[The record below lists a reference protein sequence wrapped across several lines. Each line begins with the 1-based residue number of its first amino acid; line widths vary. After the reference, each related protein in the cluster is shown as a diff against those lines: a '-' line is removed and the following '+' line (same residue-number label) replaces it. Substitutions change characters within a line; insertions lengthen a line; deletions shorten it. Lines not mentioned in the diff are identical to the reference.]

1 MPAAT
6 LAEVVHQAGW
16 KVIPLDLAG
25 VTDQAGFMDRA
36 SKALDLP
43 EFAGRNWQAFQD
55 ACGDIGWGPEVPGRL
70 LVVVGWRDYAKAQPE
85 QWESAQQVLESVAGR
100 QQKYD
105 STLAVVLTLI

>member
-6 LAEVVHQAGW
+6 LAEAVHQAGW

-36 SKALDLP
+36 AKALDLP

-70 LVVVGWRDYAKAQPE
+70 LAVVGWRDYAKAQPE
-85 QWESAQQVLESVAGR
+85 EWESAQQVLESVAGR
-100 QQKYD
+100 RQKYD
-105 STLAVVLTLI
+105 STLAVVLTLV